1 MSEIAIGSHL
11 ITSRTGYQHH
21 GLFTENGQVIHLTS
35 NNLIEEISLEKFTEG
50 RSYRIKKYH
59 SQFSRR
65 EIINRAR
72 SRLGSEN
79 YSLLFNN
86 CEHFVTWCIY
96 GQAESKQVQQ
106 GVSLGVITPPAIMT
120 AITANTPTLAGL
132 TMAEIT
138 TLSTGGTLAS
148 SVTGITLLSTTPI
161 IPAAIVGY
169 GVFKAIQFLNK

>member
-11 ITSRTGYQHH
+11 ITSRTGYNHH
-21 GLFTENGQVIHLTS
+21 GLFTENGQVVHLTS
-35 NNLIEEISLEKFTEG
+35 DNIIEEIPLETFTEG

-72 SRLGSEN
+72 SRLGREN
-79 YSLLFNN
+79 YSLLWNN

-106 GVSLGVITPPAIMT
+106 AVRLGVITPSVAMS
-120 AITANTPTLAGL
+120 AITTNAPTLAGL

-138 TLSTGGTLAS
+138 AATGATFTTGTAG
-148 SVTGITLLSTTPI
+148 VTLLSATPI
-161 IPAAIVGY
+161 VPAAIVGF
-169 GVFKAIQFLNK
+169 GVFKMIQFLSD

>member
-35 NNLIEEISLEKFTEG
+35 NNIIEEIPLETFTQG

-59 SQFSRR
+59 SQFSRK

-86 CEHFVTWCIY
+86 CEHFVTWCVY
-96 GQAESKQVQQ
+96 DQAESKQVQQ
-106 GVSLGVITPPAIMT
+106 GVGLGVITPSMAMSAIS
-120 AITANTPTLAGL
+120 ANAPTLAGL

-138 TLSTGGTLAS
+138 AATGGTMVS
-148 SVTGITLLSTTPI
+148 GVTGITLLSITPI
-161 IPAAIVGY
+161 VPAAIVGL
-169 GVFKAIQFLNK
+169 GVFKLIQFLSD